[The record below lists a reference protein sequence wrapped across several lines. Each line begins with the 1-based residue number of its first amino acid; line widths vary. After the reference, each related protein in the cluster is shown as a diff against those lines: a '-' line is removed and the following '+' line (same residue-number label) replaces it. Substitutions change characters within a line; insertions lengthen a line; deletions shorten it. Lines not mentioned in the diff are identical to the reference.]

1 MKYKVNEA
9 IQILEKTPL
18 ILKTLLSQL
27 DDSWIHNNEG
37 AETWSP
43 YDIVGHLIHGEKTD
57 WLPRVKIILSDN
69 DKPFNAFD
77 RFAQFEN
84 SKGKTINELLNEFEI
99 LRIENIRNLKS
110 LNISETDLEK
120 TAIHPEFGL
129 VTLRQH
135 LSTWVIHDLTHLS
148 QITRV
153 MAKQYKSETGPWI
166 KYFPK
171 LEG

>member
-9 IQILEKTPL
+9 IRILERTPL
-18 ILKTLLSQL
+18 VLKSLLSEL
-27 DDSWIHNNEG
+27 DDSWIFNNEG

-43 YDIVGHLIHGEKTD
+43 FDIVGHLIHGEKTD
-57 WLPRVKIILSDN
+57 WLPRIKIILSDN
-69 DKPFNAFD
+69 DKHFHAFD
-77 RFAQFEN
+77 RFAQFEK
-84 SKGKTINELLNEFEI
+84 SKGKTINELLSEFKI
-99 LRIENIRNLKS
+99 LRIENIKLLQS
-110 LNISETDLEK
+110 FNISETDLEK
-120 TAIHPEFGL
+120 TGIHPEFGL

-135 LSTWVIHDLTHLS
+135 LSTWVVHDLTHLS

-153 MAKQYKSETGPWI
+153 MAKQYKPETGPWI